1 MAGFSVETVAAAKFF
16 SINGDDQALE
26 GRMEIAHV
34 LSYPAMEE
42 CGPMMAKM
50 MEKVCARGTP
60 LGILIQLPS
69 HSD

>member
-50 MEKVCARGTP
+50 SEKQFMQQSIALTAMKSNSP
-60 LGILIQLPS
+60 K
-69 HSD
+69 